1 MASGARFS
9 RLFDDWE
16 HDADITM
23 VELGENESAGPQL
36 AHQSPTLSFDGFER
50 LETTGTD
57 GDSND
62 LSRRQTLPSI
72 DDQSTRSLLHRES
85 LNVANTAYPGD
96 RKSSQSYLSV
106 SGGASGEPRQRAGF
120 RGNIQQL
127 WHKKSVLSTRTVS
140 TFDGN
145 FAHGKPGLWYKQMLA
160 DRSLRSMA
168 AFTAVCAVI
177 MLIITLSYVGDF
189 ANRLNLKTTS
199 VGGKDGESC
208 GSMEQKNVLV
218 TSLKV
223 DEIRWVLSKRG
234 DSKVGT
240 NSPWAINHKRDGK
253 TKAWLAWLLLISTSL
268 PVHFLAN
275 SVIGPSFYIH
285 MPSEI
290 TYTLDHQI
298 SSYSYP
304 DAGCWTALRAKTY
317 VLPKDMRYVNK
328 DYNSDELGNST
339 TYRSVDV
346 RYAAECQSIIG
357 TTDIETALTE
367 TYFVQGDLEYYVNGN
382 CTSSSIVCDLSE
394 PMPKQCRMN
403 VRMQA
408 AFILTGCLFIKAIYM
423 IVLNV
428 RARHRT
434 KHNCLTYGDVIVASV
449 LDPSLQ
455 IKNECMLN
463 SGDGWRQKVEHTC
476 HKHCKDP
483 VPSMTGD
490 DIGHCQKCKKFNKS
504 DKAADLPHPSIA
516 IKYKRSLLSNLG
528 STAIVQMITLMF
540 ISITMISVSIVI
552 AISMSQLTSD
562 YNSTCPPRQNH
573 YYTDY
578 DCTFPVSWYLKDR
591 FGTWGGFSSSASLGA
606 LPADSLSSEF
616 TAFAVSNGAQFM
628 YSLLYLLL
636 IYNLSLISMENEW
649 GAWEEKRR
657 RPRCTLVRGKQFE
670 QSYFLQLPS
679 KVLLPL
685 MAYAALMHWLLGQA
699 ISTTETIFTDPE
711 HKVEHSTYF
720 VTFAAYP
727 IFISTILMIAMT
739 AVCWWAFTFTR
750 EGFIPQMYGSIRAC
764 CASTAELE
772 DFAYE
777 GIQWGDLG
785 MGEKFRHAGFT
796 SDEPGKILPAEL
808 YAGREKME

>member
-1 MASGARFS
+1 MAQEIGTI
-9 RLFDDWE
+9 
-16 HDADITM
+16 DANGLD
-23 VELGENESAGPQL
+23 
-36 AHQSPTLSFDGFER
+36 FDG
-50 LETTGTD
+50 
-57 GDSND
+57 
-62 LSRRQTLPSI
+62 
-72 DDQSTRSLLHRES
+72 
-85 LNVANTAYPGD
+85 
-96 RKSSQSYLSV
+96 K
-106 SGGASGEPRQRAGF
+106 
-120 RGNIQQL
+120 
-127 WHKKSVLSTRTVS
+127 
-140 TFDGN
+140 

-177 MLIITLSYVGDF
+177 MLIITLSYIGDF
-189 ANRLNLKTTS
+189 AHRLNLNTTS

-208 GSMEQKNVLV
+208 ESMEQKNVAVHLFINIAATMILGCSNTYQQLV

-240 NSPWAINHKRDGK
+240 NSPWSINHKREGK

-268 PVHFLAN
+268 VSNYQSFQLPLDATFELPSEFRVSMLFPHTTSLLFIQLLTQPVHFLAN

-285 MPSEI
+285 MPSEV
-290 TYTLDHQI
+290 TYTFKNGTKSD
-298 SSYSYP
+298 SYPP
-304 DAGCWTALRAKTY
+304 DAGCWTALRANAY
-317 VLPKDMRYVNK
+317 VLPKNLKLLNDG
-328 DYNSDELGNST
+328 YNADELGNST
-339 TYRSVDV
+339 TYRSVNVQYAPVCQPLMGTADV
-346 RYAAECQSIIG
+346 
-357 TTDIETALTE
+357 ETALKE
-367 TYFVQGDLEYYVNGN
+367 AVFFQREVAKYANGN
-382 CTSSSIVCDLSE
+382 CTSESIECLLSDL
-394 PMPKQCRMN
+394 MPKQCRMN

-449 LDPSLQ
+449 LDPSLK

-528 STAIVQMITLMF
+528 STAIVQMLTLMA
-540 ISITMISVSIVI
+540 ISIVMISISIMI
-552 AISMSQLTSD
+552 AVSMSGLTSD
-562 YNSTCPPRQNH
+562 YKDNCPPRKGRYNE
-573 YYTDY
+573 Y
-578 DCTFPVSWYLKDR
+578 DCTFSLSWYLKDQ

-606 LPADSLSSEF
+606 LPSDSLASEF
-616 TAFAVSNGAQFM
+616 TAFAVSNGAQFL

-679 KVLLPL
+679 RVLLPL

-711 HKVEHSTYF
+711 HKIEHSTYF
-720 VTFAAYP
+720 VTYAAYP

-796 SDEPGKILPAEL
+796 SDEPAKILPAEL

>member
-9 RLFDDWE
+9 RLFDEWE
-16 HDADITM
+16 HDPDITM
-23 VELGENESAGPQL
+23 VELGKNEPPELQP
-36 AHQSPTLSFDGFER
+36 AHPSPTNSSDGLER
-50 LETTGTD
+50 FETTGTD
-57 GDSND
+57 RDSND
-62 LSRRQTLPSI
+62 LSRRRTLPSF
-72 DDQSTRSLLHRES
+72 DDTSTRSLLHRES
-85 LNVANTAYPGD
+85 LNAAKVGYSDN
-96 RKSSQSYLSV
+96 RKSSQSHLSV
-106 SGGASGEPRQRAGF
+106 AGEPRQRTGF
-120 RGNIQQL
+120 KDNIQQL

-140 TFDGN
+140 TFDGK

-177 MLIITLSYVGDF
+177 MLIITLSYIGDF
-189 ANRLNLKTTS
+189 AHRLNLNTTS

-208 GSMEQKNVLV
+208 ESMEKKNVAVHLFINIAATMILGCSNTYQQLV

-240 NSPWAINHKRDGK
+240 NSPWSINHKREGK

-290 TYTLDHQI
+290 TYTFRNGTNSD
-298 SSYSYP
+298 SYPP
-304 DAGCWTALRAKTY
+304 DAGCWTALRANAY
-317 VLPKDMRYVNK
+317 VLPKDLKLLNVG
-328 DYNSDELGNST
+328 YNADALGNST
-339 TYRSVDV
+339 TYRSVNV
-346 RYAAECQSIIG
+346 QYAAECQPLMG
-357 TTDIETALTE
+357 TADVETALKEAVFSNEAVFSQREVTK
-367 TYFVQGDLEYYVNGN
+367 YANGN
-382 CTSSSIVCDLSE
+382 CTSENIECLFSD

-449 LDPSLQ
+449 LDPSLK

-490 DIGHCQKCKKFNKS
+490 NIGHCQKCKKFNKS

-528 STAIVQMITLMF
+528 STAIVQMLTLMA
-540 ISITMISVSIVI
+540 ISIVMISISIMI
-552 AISMSQLTSD
+552 AVSMSGLTSD
-562 YNSTCPPRQNH
+562 YKDNCPPRNGR
-573 YYTDY
+573 YNGY
-578 DCTFPVSWYLKDR
+578 DCTVSLSSYLKDQ

-606 LPADSLSSEF
+606 LPSDSLASEF
-616 TAFAVSNGAQFM
+616 TAFAVSNGAQFL

-679 KVLLPL
+679 RVLLPL

-711 HKVEHSTYF
+711 HKIEHSTYF
-720 VTFAAYP
+720 VTYAAYP

-777 GIQWGDLG
+777 GIQWGD
-785 MGEKFRHAGFT
+785 
-796 SDEPGKILPAEL
+796 
-808 YAGREKME
+808 